1 MGIISF
7 CGLSGKSALFTLTF
21 HVIGL
26 ERVADVQH
34 GRAEQHVRLQGLV
47 APHAERQ
54 LAEGS
59 HDPAGSKQMGYMG
72 HDSAVLRV
80 CPLGIRLIN
89 HCLDT
94 SNSVL
99 STIFPV

>member
-1 MGIISF
+1 MD
-7 CGLSGKSALFTLTF
+7 KSAFFTLTF

-26 ERVADVQH
+26 ERVADVQR

-47 APHAERQ
+47 APHAEHQ

-59 HDPAGSKQMGYMG
+59 HDPAGGKQMGHMG
-72 HDSAVLRV
+72 HET
-80 CPLGIRLIN
+80 N
-89 HCLDT
+89 
-94 SNSVL
+94 NSVP

>member
-1 MGIISF
+1 MGIISC
-7 CGLSGKSALFTLTF
+7 CGVSGKSALFTLTF

-26 ERVADVQH
+26 ERVADVQR

-59 HDPAGSKQMGYMG
+59 HDPAGEQTDGSMG
-72 HDSAVLRV
+72 HDSALLRV
-80 CPLGIRLIN
+80 CPLRLIN
-89 HCLDT
+89 RCLET
-94 SNSVL
+94 ETQTL
-99 STIFPV
+99 FFPRV